1 MININGY
8 RQLRLALLELIAVF
22 FAVFLTSQ
30 FPDSDLNRTGVL
42 SIFVLH
48 FFAFNLSKM
57 YVDIEK
63 RGYLAEVE
71 KTLTYSLILA
81 LLLTFTFFMLV
92 DEVEISRRGLVY
104 FSAINFGLVYLS
116 NCIIRHYKHI
126 FLISKEQQKNT
137 LLITTYEH
145 FRLMRG
151 LFESELLPA
160 KYLAGVVILGE
171 GVTNLELPS
180 PLIPLEQAVDF
191 ATHEVVDH
199 VFINLPSEIYDLKS
213 LVSEFEILGIDVS
226 VDINSFDF
234 QALRN
239 KKIQQIGDHSIVTFS
254 SNFYKPSHIFMK
266 RLLDICGAIVGL
278 IFCGLA
284 SIVLVPLI
292 RKDGGPAIF
301 IQKRIGKNGRIFKFY
316 KFRSMYIDAEERK
329 KELLSRNQM
338 QGGMFKMDN
347 DPRITP
353 IGQFIRKTSLD
364 ELPQFYNVLMG
375 DMSLVGTRPPTV
387 DEFEKYTPSQ
397 KRRLSFKPGITG
409 LWQVSGRSNITDF
422 DEVVKLDVE
431 YIDNWTIWSDVKIL
445 LKTVGVVL
453 KREGSK

>member
-1 MININGY
+1 MIDLNSY
-8 RQLRLALLELIAVF
+8 RQLRLAFFELIAVL

-30 FPDSDLNRTGVL
+30 FPDSDLNRTGIL
-42 SIFVLH
+42 SIFALH

-57 YVDIEK
+57 YLDIER
-63 RGYLAEVE
+63 RGYLAEAE
-71 KTLTYSLILA
+71 KTLAYSLIFV
-81 LLLTFTFFMLV
+81 LLLTFISFMLE
-92 DEVEISRRGLVY
+92 DEIEISRRGLIYFSVINFVLVY
-104 FSAINFGLVYLS
+104 FL
-116 NCIIRHYKHI
+116 NCIIRHYKNI
-126 FLISKEQQKNT
+126 FLISVEQQKNT
-137 LLITTYEH
+137 LLITTYER
-145 FRLMRG
+145 FRWMRS
-151 LFESELLPA
+151 LFESELLPT

-171 GVTNLELPS
+171 GADELQISAPI
-180 PLIPLEQAVDF
+180 IPLEESVDF

-199 VFINLPSEIYDLKS
+199 VFINLPSENYDLKG

-266 RLLDICGAIVGL
+266 RLLDICGSILGL
-278 IFCGLA
+278 IFCGFV
-284 SIVLVPLI
+284 SIALVPLI

-301 IQKRIGKNGRIFKFY
+301 IQKRVGKNGRIFKFY

-329 KELLSRNQM
+329 KDLLSQNQM

-347 DPRITP
+347 DPRITS

-364 ELPQFYNVLMG
+364 ELPQFYNVLIG

-422 DEVVKLDVE
+422 DKGVKLDVA
-431 YIDNWTIWSDVKIL
+431 YIDNWTIWSDIKIL
-445 LKTVGVVL
+445 LKTIKVVL
-453 KREGSK
+453 LNEGSK